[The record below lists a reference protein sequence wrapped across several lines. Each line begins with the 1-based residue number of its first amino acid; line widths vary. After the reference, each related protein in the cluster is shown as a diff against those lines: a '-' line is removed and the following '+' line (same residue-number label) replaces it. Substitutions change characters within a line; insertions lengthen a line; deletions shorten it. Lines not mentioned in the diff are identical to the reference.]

1 VAIRLAVSNTSCA
14 LGDKDREACEVLASI
29 IRIRYPHFGWRELET
44 EAGEKYATFHNP
56 MLNLTDH
63 LSRDLRGW
71 RVDRQEIDEPFF
83 CHTEGHT
90 HAQGAIG
97 AVAHS
102 FWEQW
107 QRQLQEAVSLET
119 WFWEPTPKQFA
130 GATSGGLS
138 YNDREAVAVFTR
150 MLGLRYANVVCN
162 ASGHREKHIA

>member
-1 VAIRLAVSNTSCA
+1 LTKFWRARQRPFARI
-14 LGDKDREACEVLASI
+14 GILASI

-44 EAGEKYATFHNP
+44 EAGEKYAAFHNP
-56 MLNLTDH
+56 TLNLTDH
-63 LSRDLRGW
+63 LTRDLRGW

-83 CHTEGHT
+83 CRTERHT
-90 HAQGAIG
+90 HARGAVG

-138 YNDREAVAVFTR
+138 SNDREAVTVFTR
-150 MLGLRYANVVCN
+150 MLGMLPGPCPPGRTRCWRQQV
-162 ASGHREKHIA
+162 